1 MTSLATP
8 TPTTRRTLDRARRFL
23 SGTGAFWFIAALIG
37 QAIFALYIFVAFWFS
52 AARGDW
58 DFWNR
63 HLFTGI
69 RQGDLLGNALVV
81 LHLTLALII
90 TISGP
95 LQLIPALRQRMRA
108 FHRWNGRAYM
118 MVAIII
124 SIGAIGIFLLRPAF
138 GGPMNAALQSVNGLA
153 ILLCAGLAWRAAIGR
168 DYASRRRWATRLFL
182 MVSGV
187 WFLRVMM
194 IAWAIPTGGL
204 GLGDALDGPVGRAAM
219 LGQTIIPLAVYQLYL
234 MAEASRS
241 APAKYLMGGALILL
255 TAVMAAGILGVS
267 LVMWLPTILG

>member
-1 MTSLATP
+1 MTSLASSAP
-8 TPTTRRTLDRARRFL
+8 APSRASGRARRFL
-23 SGTGAFWFIAALIG
+23 SRTGAFWFAAVLAG
-37 QAIFALYIFVAFWFS
+37 QAAFALYIFVAFWLS

-58 DFWNR
+58 DFWNS

-69 RQGDLLGNALVV
+69 RDGDLLGNALIV
-81 LHLTLALII
+81 LHMTLALII
-90 TISGP
+90 TVSGP

-118 MVAIII
+118 LVAMAI
-124 SIGAIGIFLLRPAF
+124 SIGAIGIFLIRPAF
-138 GGPMNAALQSVNGLA
+138 GGPVNAVLQSVNGLA

-168 DYASRRRWATRLFL
+168 DYASHRRWATRLFL

-204 GLGDALDGPVGRAAM
+204 GLGEALDGPAGRAAM
-219 LGQTIIPLAVYQLYL
+219 LGQTVLPLAIYQLYL
-234 MAEASRS
+234 MAEASPS
-241 APAKYLMGGALILL
+241 APAKYLMGTALILL
-255 TAVMAAGILGVS
+255 TVIMIAGILGVS
-267 LVMWLPTILG
+267 FVMWLPTILA